1 MKISIGNNPP
11 VTLYLGRQGENNVK
25 EILFDLSYLKQ
36 EFGDGSVSLVMQRP
50 TDSEPYPVALDI
62 VDGSAV
68 WTVSNVDTSVDGIG
82 KAQVTY
88 TINEQIKKSVIYKTK
103 VLPSLKPESETPPD
117 AYENWLDTLGN
128 LSGQISADK
137 AQALID
143 IETARVN
150 SLDDIESDR
159 VNSIADIQEAGNTV
173 KDEVLQTK
181 TQSLEAI
188 SQAQSNALSAI
199 GEGKASALQDIET
212 QGGTAVRSAQQYA
225 QTASESAQSAS
236 GYAEDAQG
244 YAEDAEEY
252 ARQAQSYAEN
262 LHFSDDGTG
271 NVSITVGS

>member
-50 TDSEPYPVALDI
+50 TDYEPYPVALDI

-82 KAQVTY
+82 KVQVTY
-88 TINEQIKKSVIYKTK
+88 SVDEQIKKSVIYKTK

-117 AYENWLDTLGN
+117 AFENWLDTLGN

-137 AQALID
+137 AQALTE

-150 SLDDIESDR
+150 SLDDIENDR
-159 VNSIADIQEAGNTV
+159 VNAIADIQGAGNTA

-181 TQSLEAI
+181 TQSLDAI
-188 SQAQSNALSAI
+188 SQAQSNALNAI
-199 GEGKASALQDIET
+199 SEGRVSALQDIET
-212 QGGTAVRSAQQYA
+212 QGGAAVRSAQQYA
-225 QTASESAQSAS
+225 QAASESAQSAS

-271 NVSITVGS
+271 NVSIIVGS